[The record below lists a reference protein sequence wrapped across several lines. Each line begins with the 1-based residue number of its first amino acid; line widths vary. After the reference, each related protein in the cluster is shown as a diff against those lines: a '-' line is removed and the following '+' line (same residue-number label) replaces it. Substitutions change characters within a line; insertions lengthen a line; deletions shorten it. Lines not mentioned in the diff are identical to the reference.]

1 MSENTTNDNSN
12 SIIAQI
18 EADLL
23 KADKDS
29 LKSKLKDLV
38 KKRKDAE
45 KVVTSINLEITKM
58 ISDFEKG
65 LAWIE

>member
-1 MSENTTNDNSN
+1 MSENNTNDNSN

-65 LAWIE
+65 LA

>member
-1 MSENTTNDNSN
+1 MSENNTNTNDNSN

-65 LAWIE
+65 LA

>member
-65 LAWIE
+65 LA